1 MASNIDVGSCFQA
14 ARLKAAAAK
23 IEADAELDRLT
34 LARNAELAYLADQFN
49 LESRKA
55 NEMAEVETKKFRE
68 MVEAIGQDTLKSMAS
83 GPQDHQ
89 VKMLQSL
96 GLTSTLITDGRTP
109 INLLNTAN
117 GLLGVGSVTNLPA
130 TPNSTNVRE

>member
-1 MASNIDVGSCFQA
+1 M
-14 ARLKAAAAK
+14 
-23 IEADAELDRLT
+23 
-34 LARNAELAYLADQFN
+34 ADQFN

-117 GLLGVGSVTNLPA
+117 GLLGVGSVTTLPA
-130 TPNSTNVRE
+130 TPNSTNIRE